1 MRWEFFEGKVAIV
14 TGGAQGI
21 GRGIVEALA
30 KEGSHVILVDV
41 EGDLAVEAAREVAR
55 HGVMCKAVIGDV
67 GLQATAEQACRVA
80 ESSRVISR
88 SSSTAPKAWSRASPS
103 TTTPIR
109 TSTWPSRPASG
120 APFDS
125 CGAGLPLLSVNGGS
139 VVNIVSSAGT
149 HGLAGFAG
157 YAAAKEG
164 IRGLTKVAANEW
176 GPLGIRVNAL
186 SPQASTAKTEAY
198 FELHPERLA
207 EKLASGPS
215 GGTAMRSTTSGGRSS
230 SLPAPTRASS
240 RGRRSW
246 STAGSRSCPRPPR
259 RSADRAGRPQRWHAP
274 PPASRSR
281 WRGAPDSA
289 MI

>member
-1 MRWEFFEGKVAIV
+1 MGILEGKVAIV

-67 GLQATAEQACRVA
+67 GLEATAEEACRVA
-80 ESSRVISR
+80 ESSQGHLEILVNCAQGMVSGVPFVDHSDQDFDLALSTGLWGAFRFMRR
-88 SSSTAPKAWSRASPS
+88 S
-103 TTTPIR
+103 
-109 TSTWPSRPASG
+109 
-120 APFDS
+120 
-125 CGAGLPLLSVNGGS
+125 LPLLSVKGGS

-207 EKLASGPS
+207 EKLARQPI
-215 GGTAMRSTTSGGRSS
+215 R
-230 SLPAPTRASS
+230 
-240 RGRRSW
+240 
-246 STAGSRSCPRPPR
+246 
-259 RSADRAGRPQRWHAP
+259 RAGDAELDIGRTVVFLA
-274 PPASRSR
+274 
-281 WRGAPDSA
+281 GPDSSFITGA
-289 MI
+289 TIMVNGGLTIMP